1 MPKPRRR
8 RRPVLT
14 LRERA
19 LLREW
24 NIWMGDNHT
33 EERVKCRER
42 QKQKEKE
49 KQDKSS

>member
-1 MPKPRRR
+1 MPNPRRR
-8 RRPVLT
+8 RRPVLS

-42 QKQKEKE
+42 QEQKKKEKH
-49 KQDKSS
+49 DKSL

>member
-8 RRPVLT
+8 RRPVLS

-24 NIWMGDNHT
+24 TIWMGDIHT
-33 EERVKCRER
+33 EERVKRRER
-42 QKQKEKE
+42 QEQKKKEKH
-49 KQDKSS
+49 DKSL